1 MENSTDQMSFG
12 DRELVRYI
20 STFHDHTASELI
32 EARVQVRILTDKA
45 GQLADVVGERDVLQK
60 EKINLI
66 GALELCTQ
74 KLNFVTDRLD
84 VAIKE
89 KDEAVRTSTKLA
101 HDAEA
106 CLDVR
111 IGLGAD
117 IHELKKKNFNAE
129 VCAHILSIMW
139 RLLTL
144 ENRRSSSGCLQRG
157 RRSGRKRLSWRR

>member
-1 MENSTDQMSFG
+1 MSIG
-12 DRELVRYI
+12 HRELVRYI
-20 STFHDHTASELI
+20 STFYDHTASELI

-84 VAIKE
+84 VATKE

-106 CLDVR
+106 CRDVR
-111 IGLGAD
+111 ISQYSEIID
-117 IHELKKKNFNAE
+117 LKKKNFNAE